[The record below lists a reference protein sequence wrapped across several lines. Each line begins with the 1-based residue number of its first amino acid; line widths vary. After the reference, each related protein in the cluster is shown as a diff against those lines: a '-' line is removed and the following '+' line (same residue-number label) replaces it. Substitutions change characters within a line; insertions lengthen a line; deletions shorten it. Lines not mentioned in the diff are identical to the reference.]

1 MLINVTV
8 FLSVIM
14 RKNIRINKNVE
25 NKNYYLKLIELKKDY
40 WWIHGIVIA
49 EFACLKPH
57 KILIKH
63 SLLHGASTS
72 SNLLKKL

>member
-40 WWIHGIVIA
+40 Y
-49 EFACLKPH
+49 
-57 KILIKH
+57 
-63 SLLHGASTS
+63 
-72 SNLLKKL
+72 